1 MILCLTMKT
10 VTRTDSNDPQQREK
24 FEKCEYELGRW
35 GIVSIEIS
43 NEETGQPETITFPA
57 VLPTGRTEAKP
68 DCLLG
73 KTIAEALSNTA
84 VADDIKDAL
93 SHYYL
98 AAKSAQGARQE
109 ADYRTTLIDG
119 DEALDQDER
128 ALRLWAELIVVP
140 INSLASHYKGG
151 LKPEAIT
158 NAIVTGAGLGAIAGR
173 VN

>member
-1 MILCLTMKT
+1 MRDP
-10 VTRTDSNDPQQREK
+10 VTNEPTIDYLKVDEREEDP
-24 FEKCEYELGRW
+24 
-35 GIVSIEIS
+35 
-43 NEETGQPETITFPA
+43 A
-57 VLPTGRTEAKP
+57 

-73 KTIAEALSNTA
+73 KTIAQALTITA
-84 VADDIKDAL
+84 AADDIKNAL
-93 SHYYL
+93 AHYYL
-98 AAKSAQGARQE
+98 AVKSATAARQE
-109 ADYRTTLIDG
+109 ADYRTTVIDG
-119 DEALDQDER
+119 TEALDQDER